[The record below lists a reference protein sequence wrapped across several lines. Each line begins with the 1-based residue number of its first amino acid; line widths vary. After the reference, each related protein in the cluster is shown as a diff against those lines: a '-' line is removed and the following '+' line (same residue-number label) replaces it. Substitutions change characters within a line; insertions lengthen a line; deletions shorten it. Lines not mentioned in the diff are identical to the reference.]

1 MSGIGGLIAIACG
14 LMIGIPA
21 MGASIGIGLLGAKYM
36 EAAGRQP
43 ALMNALQTKFFI
55 VMGMIDAAFIISLG
69 VSFMY
74 FGKIV

>member
-36 EAAGRQP
+36 EASGRQP
-43 ALMNALQTKFFI
+43 ELMNSLLTKFFI
-55 VMGMIDAAFIISLG
+55 IMGMIDAAFIISLG
-69 VSFMY
+69 VSFLY
-74 FGKIV
+74 YLKV